1 MAGLLSFPVS
11 HGSSK
16 SNKAIEHKN
25 FFLCSRSVENRKI
38 DPCEAQAN
46 SPIVQKYFLRRGLV
60 RKMMK
65 KSIFRILRGPR
76 GKFLT
81 QAGPELIRFVKRPLK
96 MLRVKKA
103 KEKLNTGP
111 VWVENSTSDLLKMLE
126 NVFLLLFK
134 QLRGKIQFCQAP
146 ITSSA
151 LPSALCPP
159 GNFKH
164 KQKRF
169 FFLLSSL
176 STVSS
181 LPKTFYSKKT

>member
-46 SPIVQKYFLRRGLV
+46 NPIVQKYFLRRGPV

-76 GKFLT
+76 GKFST
-81 QAGPELIRFVKRPLK
+81 QADPELIKFVKRPLK

-159 GNFKH
+159 WQF
-164 KQKRF
+164 
-169 FFLLSSL
+169 
-176 STVSS
+176 
-181 LPKTFYSKKT
+181 